1 MCKLTIKPNEDPH
14 WGNVATILNGEYGEI
29 TGTYETEGGK
39 FYSAVFPIY
48 GGEFT
53 WIPSE
58 FCQIETTE

>member
-1 MCKLTIKPNEDPH
+1 MLNE
-14 WGNVATILNGEYGEI
+14 EQGEI

-39 FYSAVFPIY
+39 FYSSVFSIY

>member
-1 MCKLTIKPNEDPH
+1 MFKLTIQPNSDSY
-14 WGNVATILNGEYGEI
+14 WDRIATLLNGEQGEI

-39 FYSAVFPIY
+39 FYSSVFSIY